1 MRAMGSVEPPGGYGT
16 TNFTG
21 LAGQDCANAAC
32 GPAAQSASATSAA
45 IRKTTAFMIPPLPGT
60 RQVTI
65 RPMKIAMMGSGGVGG
80 FFGGRLA
87 HRGYDL
93 GFIPRG
99 AHLPPKPERRP
110 PHEQEP
116 PRENPP
122 PQVRDTHRASQPVP
136 V

>member
-45 IRKTTAFMIPPLPGT
+45 MRKTRAFMIPPLPRT

-65 RPMKIAMMGSGGVGG
+65 RAMKIAMMGSGGVGG
-80 FFGGRLA
+80 FFGGGVPHGGDDGRFVA
-87 HRGYDL
+87 RG
-93 GFIPRG
+93 
-99 AHLPPKPERRP
+99 RP
-110 PHEQEP
+110 LCA
-116 PRENPP
+116 
-122 PQVRDTHRASQPVP
+122 VGG
-136 V
+136 